1 MRYSHSEKMEVIKL
15 VEASALSVR
24 QALKELDINRSTFY
38 EWYRRYAED
47 GYDGLADRK
56 PSPKKFWNRIPGP
69 IKEQEVAI
77 ALENP
82 ALSPRLLAW
91 HITGYLWL
99 LHI

>member
-1 MRYSHSEKMEVIKL
+1 MRYSPSEKMEVIKM
-15 VEASALSVR
+15 VEESALSVR
-24 QALKELDINRSTFY
+24 QNLRELNINRSTFY

-47 GYDGLADRK
+47 GYNGLADRK
-56 PSPKKFWNRIPGP
+56 PSPKKFWNRIPGL

-91 HITGYLWL
+91 HI
-99 LHI
+99 